1 MLERDRVRQSERR
14 SAQQYSESQLPLLQQ
29 QRVVHKLA
37 SFHEKVGDCQFHSCN
52 TCHEFFPS
60 LKVSSSSGEC
70 SRCSR
75 DQHQPKLYSHENCT
89 NPGPMPA
96 ELQDLT
102 QVEELLISAV
112 MPMMILYRLPHG
124 QLGYS
129 GHIVNLPQ
137 DVFFC
142 I

>member
-1 MLERDRVRQSERR
+1 MLERDRAHVSERRASMQGDERESMLERDRVRVSERR
-14 SAQQYSESQLPLLQQ
+14 ASMQGEERESMLERDRARVSERHSAQQYSESQLPLLQQ

-75 DQHQPKLYSHENCT
+75 DKHQPKLYSH
-89 NPGPMPA
+89 A
-96 ELQDLT
+96 
-102 QVEELLISAV
+102 
-112 MPMMILYRLPHG
+112 
-124 QLGYS
+124 
-129 GHIVNLPQ
+129 
-137 DVFFC
+137 
-142 I
+142 